1 MSNPFESRTSGL
13 AGPARDIQ
21 PIVPNDTT
29 DLSEVAVALY
39 VETGGDISV
48 VTVAGQT
55 RSFRVAD
62 MMILP
67 LGVVRVN
74 STGTTASGIHG
85 FTI

>member
-1 MSNPFESRTSGL
+1 MSNPFASRTASL
-13 AGPARDIQ
+13 SGPARDIQ
-21 PIVPNDTT
+21 PIVPSDTT
-29 DLSEVAVALY
+29 DLSEVAVSLY
-39 VETGGDISV
+39 VETGGHLSV
-48 VTVAGQT
+48 VTVAGQN
-55 RSFRVAD
+55 RSFTVGD